1 MPKAQKTHTPQRS
14 EVKELRAKAYGQSRA
29 IAPMVER
36 RIPNPM
42 VGGSSPSCPAKFVR
56 CENEKFNRIYQNVKG
71 RAWQGH
77 LSDERASA

>member
-1 MPKAQKTHTPQRS
+1 
-14 EVKELRAKAYGQSRA
+14 
-29 IAPMVER
+29 MVER

-71 RAWQGH
+71 RAWEGH